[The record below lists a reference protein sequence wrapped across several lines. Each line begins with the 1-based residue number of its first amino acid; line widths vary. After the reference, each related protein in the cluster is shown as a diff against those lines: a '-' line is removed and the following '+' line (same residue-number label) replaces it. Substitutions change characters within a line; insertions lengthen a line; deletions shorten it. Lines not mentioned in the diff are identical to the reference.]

1 MSAIPIFP
9 SGLVKQYQT
18 PKTFINDIDF
28 SEFVFQKSHTLSANK
43 LRSEGH
49 TNILNNDKLIEVKK
63 FIEKSACDFLDNEM
77 QIEYEEFFITD
88 SWINICE
95 KGGFQGPHN
104 HSNSI
109 ISGTLYLKSVKE
121 HPPLFF
127 KRQRVEDG
135 PYISMTEHY
144 KKGNPH
150 TASDLCF
157 PCTQDSMIIFNSHL
171 YHGHDP
177 SPIDA
182 ERIGLS
188 WNGLVNFKEGKSYRI
203 RFEKV

>member
-127 KRQRVEDG
+127 
-135 PYISMTEHY
+135 
-144 KKGNPH
+144 
-150 TASDLCF
+150 
-157 PCTQDSMIIFNSHL
+157 NSHL